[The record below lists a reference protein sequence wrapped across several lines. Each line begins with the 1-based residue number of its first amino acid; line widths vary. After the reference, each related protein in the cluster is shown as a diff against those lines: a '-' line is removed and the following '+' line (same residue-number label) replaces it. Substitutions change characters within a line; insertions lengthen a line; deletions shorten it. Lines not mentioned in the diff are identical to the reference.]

1 MKSFALLSA
10 AVLLGFSL
18 VTGDA
23 EAAKRLGSGKSSGMQ
38 RESVTAP
45 QKSPAAAPA
54 PAPSQAAAPAAKPQ
68 AAPGAAQPQPKRSWM
83 GPLAGLAAGLGLAA
97 LASHF
102 GFGEELAS
110 MLMIGLL
117 IMAVIV
123 VIGFIMR
130 RRAAA
135 QGAGGMQYAGAGAG
149 VGGAFPGGTSTRPEI
164 AQPVPAAGSFS
175 APAAGA
181 AATSALSVPEGFDV
195 EGFLRSAKVNF
206 IRLQAANDAGNL
218 DDISEFTSP
227 EMFAE
232 IKMGFGERAGA
243 AQTTDVVSLEA
254 EMLDVSEEA
263 NRYIVSVRFTGFIRD
278 GQEAAAAPFD
288 EIWHLVKPVDG
299 SRGWVLAGIQQV
311 Q

>member
-45 QKSPAAAPA
+45 QKSPAATPA

-117 IMAVIV
+117 VMAVIV

-135 QGAGGMQYAGAGAG
+135 AQGVGGQGGMQYAGAGNWQ
-149 VGGAFPGGTSTRPEI
+149 GGAAPGHEHL
-164 AQPVPAAGSFS
+164 APVSG
-175 APAAGA
+175 GA
-181 AATSALSVPEGFDV
+181 APVAAASPNASIPAGFDV
-195 EGFLRSAKVNF
+195 EGFVRNAKVYF

-218 DDISEFTSP
+218 EDVREFTTP

-232 IKMGFGERAGA
+232 VKMAMAERAGA
-243 AQTTDVVSLEA
+243 AQTTDVVAVDA
-254 EMLDVSEEA
+254 EVLDVAEEGS
-263 NRYIVSVRFTGFIRD
+263 RYIVSVRFSGLIR
-278 GQEAAAAPFD
+278 EAQDAGAEPFD
-288 EIWHLVKPVDG
+288 EIWHMVKPVDG
-299 SRGWVLAGIQQV
+299 SRGWTLAGIQQV
-311 Q
+311 A